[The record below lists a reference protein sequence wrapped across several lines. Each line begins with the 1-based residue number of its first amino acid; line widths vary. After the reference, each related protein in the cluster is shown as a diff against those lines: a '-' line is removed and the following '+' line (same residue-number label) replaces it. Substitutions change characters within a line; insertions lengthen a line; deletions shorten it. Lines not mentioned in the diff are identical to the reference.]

1 MRILS
6 KLVVGAAAAA
16 TAVTLAAP
24 SALADPPAGVT
35 PAPNSVV
42 AVGSDTIQNVFDQ
55 FSHDFNA
62 THRTG
67 RKLYSWDATNPKTGL
82 PHDMIKFKRGCSLQQ
97 RPNGSSEGITAVGS
111 NLGGRTAG
119 NPCEDLARSSRDRAT
134 TDPSFARG
142 GLAFVTLAG
151 DAVTWSTP
159 AVSNAPVRLS
169 PAQLTAIYECNVTNW
184 HQVGGKN
191 APIKAILP
199 QSGSGTLK
207 FFLKAIGVTTPGA
220 CVVTSATL
228 EENEGVNP
236 ILHSVNAIY
245 PYSIGKFIAEKFHSA
260 KCLNAGCTPV
270 HGVICRPARGQN
282 LFGCDTHGTYV
293 LHPINRTPPTLGT
306 GKNTRINPRF
316 IANFTRKLF
325 EVVRFATGT
334 RDHIP
339 AYLEPFFGARGWVCT
354 NATAKADLLNYGFVI
369 LPTCGQT
376 H

>member
-6 KLVVGAAAAA
+6 KLVVGAAVAA
-16 TAVTLAAP
+16 TAVTMAAP
-24 SALADPPAGVT
+24 SALADPPTGVT

-67 RKLYSWDATNPKTGL
+67 RKLYSWDATNPRGGP
-82 PHDMIKFKRGCSLQQ
+82 PHDLIRFKRGCSLQP

-111 NLGGRTAG
+111 NTGGRTRG
-119 NPCEDLARSSRDRAT
+119 NPCEDLARSSRARAT
-134 TDPSFARG
+134 TDPPFALG
-142 GLAFVTLAG
+142 GLTFVTLAG

-159 AVSNAPVRLS
+159 AVTHAPVRLS
-169 PAQLTAIYECNVTNW
+169 PAQLTAIYSCSVTNW
-184 HQVGGKN
+184 RQVGGRN
-191 APIKAILP
+191 APIKAFLP

-220 CVVTSATL
+220 CVIQPATL
-228 EENEGVNP
+228 EENQGVNP
-236 ILHSVNAIY
+236 LLQNINAIY
-245 PYSIGKFIAEKFHSA
+245 PFSIGKYIAEKFHSA
-260 KCLNAGCTPV
+260 RCLNRSCTPV
-270 HGVICRPARGQN
+270 RGVICRPGPGQN

-293 LHPINRTPPTLGT
+293 LHPINRTPPTIGM
-306 GKNTRINPRF
+306 GKNTRINPGF

-325 EVVRFATGT
+325 EVVRFDPRT

-339 AYLEPFFGARGWVCT
+339 AYLEPFFGTRGWVCT
-354 NATAKADLLNYGFVI
+354 NRTARADLLNYGFVI
-369 LPTCGQT
+369 LPICGQT
-376 H
+376 Q

>member
-6 KLVVGAAAAA
+6 KLVVGAAVAA
-16 TAVTLAAP
+16 TTVTMAAP
-24 SALADPPAGVT
+24 SALADPPPGVT

-67 RKLYSWDATNPKTGL
+67 RKLYSWDATNPKTGAVHEL
-82 PHDMIKFKRGCSLQQ
+82 IRFKRGCSLQQ
-97 RPNGSSEGITAVGS
+97 RPNGSSEGVSAVGS
-111 NLGGRTAG
+111 NLGGSTAG
-119 NPCEDLARSSRDRAT
+119 NPCEDLARSSRARAT
-134 TDPSFARG
+134 TDPPFARG

-169 PAQLTAIYECNVTNW
+169 PAQLTAIYTCNVRNW
-184 HQVGGKN
+184 RQVGGRN

-207 FFLKAIGVTTPGA
+207 FFLKAINVTTPGA
-220 CVVTSATL
+220 CVVTSPTL

-236 ILHSVNAIY
+236 ILHSKNAIY
-245 PYSIGKFIAEKFHSA
+245 PYSIGKYIAERFHSA
-260 KCLNAGCTPV
+260 RCLNASCTPV
-270 HGVICRPARGQN
+270 RGVICRPARGQN
-282 LFGCDTHGTYV
+282 LFGCDTHGNYV
-293 LHPINRTPPTLGT
+293 LHPINRTPPTIGKGT
-306 GKNTRINPRF
+306 NTKINPGF

-325 EVVRFATGT
+325 EVVRFDART

-339 AYLEPFFGARGWVCT
+339 AYLEPFFGTRGWVCT
-354 NATAKADLLNYGFVI
+354 NRTARADLLDYGFVI
-369 LPTCGQT
+369 LATCGQT
-376 H
+376 Q

>member
-82 PHDMIKFKRGCSLQQ
+82 PHDMIKFKRGCSSQQ

-111 NLGGRTAG
+111 NLGGTTAG
-119 NPCEDLARSSRDRAT
+119 NPCADLARSSRDRAVS
-134 TDPSFARG
+134 DAPFAKG

-184 HQVGGKN
+184 HQVGGRN

-207 FFLKAIGVTTPGA
+207 FFLKAIGVITPGA

-236 ILHSVNAIY
+236 ILHSPNAIY
-245 PYSIGKFIAEKFHSA
+245 PYSIGKYIAEKFHSA

-293 LHPINRTPPTLGT
+293 LHPIKRTPPTLGT
-306 GKNTRINPRF
+306 GTNTRINPLF

-354 NATAKADLLNYGFVI
+354 NATAKADLLHYGFVI